1 MQPRPVPKII
11 EMAGFDSRRLHSLF
25 HSDASRQQKGAQSDL
40 TAERL
45 PAEGRVELDDV
56 LAWRTMGAESQG
68 VLVGAG
74 LPVDCHSGPAQIAP
88 YAHGK
93 LKHPARVS
101 CVSQLFYDD
110 SHVGDPP
117 RGKGGQKATTLWEDP
132 SGGLRG
138 AAVSEEEVT

>member
-68 VLVGAG
+68 VLVGAR
-74 LPVDCHSGPAQIAP
+74 LPVDCHSGPAQIMEAAGADP
-88 YAHGK
+88 RT
-93 LKHPARVS
+93 HPAPPPGPPWRRARRD
-101 CVSQLFYDD
+101 QDAP
-110 SHVGDPP
+110 PP
-117 RGKGGQKATTLWEDP
+117 RRP
-132 SGGLRG
+132 
-138 AAVSEEEVT
+138 